1 MSEGG
6 SRKWKLR
13 NGWGKVGL
21 RKTHHP
27 NRCGRPQLIFKEQTA
42 PDPSVLC
49 PIKEQRCASRY
60 GHPYFPST
68 RRLFFLAA
76 PALKVAPEHS
86 KPLLLVLSI
95 DQLCILRPYQ

>member
-60 GHPYFPST
+60 GHPIFPINSQT
-68 RRLFFLAA
+68 
-76 PALKVAPEHS
+76 
-86 KPLLLVLSI
+86 LLPGGACS
-95 DQLCILRPYQ
+95 QSCS